1 MATTT
6 LNTRIAL
13 KYDTLTNWNA
23 SEFILKKGE
32 VAMCSLANS
41 ETAEQSTP
49 PAVLLKVGD
58 GDHKFRELPWASG
71 LAADVYGWAKAAT
84 KPSYTP
90 GEVGAD
96 SAGSAASALAS
107 AKAYT
112 DQKIGALPAQAEYT
126 LETGGT
132 DGSLVLKKD
141 GVAVGD
147 AAVVKGWATL
157 LAKAQKGVDDAAAA
171 AAAAQAAQSTADGK
185 YSKPAGG
192 IPKTDLAE
200 AVQTSLGKAD
210 TALQN
215 HQTVTL
221 ESGTN
226 NGTVKIT
233 VNGTATD
240 NVAVKGLKSAAYTES
255 SAYATAA
262 QGTKADN
269 AMPKAGGAFTGA
281 VTVQA
286 PTAEMNPATKQYV
299 DTAINAVKQFEYQ
312 VVTELPTA
320 AQATMGKIYLKAHS
334 HNPSDGQPD
343 SYDEFIT
350 VQSGSTYKWERIG
363 NTDINLSEYVPIT
376 RKINKKAL
384 SSDIT
389 LYPTDVGVT
398 EAAFPGLNKTGTV
411 TGVKINET
419 TKNPSSGVVDLGT
432 VLTDESKFATAAQG
446 IKADNAMPKSGD
458 TFTGPV
464 SSKSY
469 YKSENE
475 DLRTSTTLSHI
486 AVKVDNGRTNSH
498 TAYMNGQIN
507 IKSAS
512 SSSEK
517 TIKIPDKAG
526 TIALTSDIHDGTLTI
541 QKNGETVGT
550 FTANQSSSVTANITV
565 PTKASDVNAMPTSGG
580 TFTGNISV
588 PKTITFTDTTNPFIK
603 MTTGGTDFYFQSTSG
618 QFGLGPTWDK
628 ATHWDSNGNVTFPTV
643 PKVGSSSLALKTDLS
658 GKQDKL
664 TAGSNISISGNTISA
679 TVPTVNNGKLTI
691 QKNGTDVATF
701 TANQSTNATANITV
715 PVKVSELTNDS
726 GFTTNNGTVTQVK
739 INGAT
744 KSPNSAG
751 LVDLGTGFAKTADL
765 PIKSASLSG
774 TTLYLTL

>member
-23 SEFILKKGE
+23 AEFILKKGE
-32 VAMCSLANS
+32 VAICSLANS

-58 GDHKFRELPWASG
+58 GVHKFRELPWASG

-96 SAGSAASALAS
+96 KAGSAATAEAN

-112 DQKIGALPAQAEYT
+112 DKKFGEIPAQAEYT
-126 LETGGT
+126 LETGAA

-192 IPKTDLAE
+192 IPKTDLAQ

-350 VQSGSTYKWERIG
+350 VLSGSTYKWERIG
-363 NTDINLSEYVPIT
+363 NTDIDLSGYVPTT
-376 RKINKKAL
+376 RKINNKAL
-384 SSDIT
+384 SSDIN
-389 LYPTDVGVT
+389 LGASDVGVT

-411 TGVKINET
+411 TAVKMNGT
-419 TKNPSSGVVDLGT
+419 TKNPASGVVDLGT
-432 VLTDESKFATAAQG
+432 VITAHQ
-446 IKADNAMPKSGD
+446 
-458 TFTGPV
+458 
-464 SSKSY
+464 
-469 YKSENE
+469 
-475 DLRTSTTLSHI
+475 
-486 AVKVDNGRTNSH
+486 
-498 TAYMNGQIN
+498 
-507 IKSAS
+507 
-512 SSSEK
+512 
-517 TIKIPDKAG
+517 
-526 TIALTSDIHDGTLTI
+526 DI
-541 QKNGETVGT
+541 
-550 FTANQSSSVTANITV
+550 
-565 PTKASDVNAMPTSGG
+565 
-580 TFTGNISV
+580 
-588 PKTITFTDTTNPFIK
+588 
-603 MTTGGTDFYFQSTSG
+603 
-618 QFGLGPTWDK
+618 
-628 ATHWDSNGNVTFPTV
+628 
-643 PKVGSSSLALKTDLS
+643 S

-664 TAGSNISISGNTISA
+664 TTDQLNAVNSGITEAKVSTYDGYATTIAGKQDKLSTAQLGAVNSGITAAKVGTYDGYADKITALEGKPGLDKVGTVTNVSAGVGLKVTGTASVSPKVEIDNSVVFVFDCGSA
-679 TVPTVNNGKLTI
+679 TV
-691 QKNGTDVATF
+691 
-701 TANQSTNATANITV
+701 NI
-715 PVKVSELTNDS
+715 D
-726 GFTTNNGTVTQVK
+726 
-739 INGAT
+739 
-744 KSPNSAG
+744 
-751 LVDLGTGFAKTADL
+751 
-765 PIKSASLSG
+765 
-774 TTLYLTL
+774 

>member
-23 SEFILKKGE
+23 AEFILKKGE
-32 VAMCSLANS
+32 VAICSLANS

-58 GDHKFRELPWASG
+58 GVHKFRELPWASG

-96 SAGSAASALAS
+96 SAGSAANALAS

-112 DQKIGALPAQAEYT
+112 DQQIGAIPAQAEYT

-141 GVAVGD
+141 GVAVGN
-147 AAVVKGWATL
+147 AAVVQGWATL

-185 YSKPAGG
+185 YSKPDGG
-192 IPKTDLAE
+192 IPKTDLAQ

-210 TALQN
+210 TALQS
-215 HQTVTL
+215 HQKVTL

-286 PTAEMNPATKQYV
+286 PTAEMHPATKQYV

-363 NTDINLSEYVPIT
+363 NTDIDLSGYVPTT
-376 RKINKKAL
+376 RKINNKAL
-384 SSDIT
+384 SSDIN
-389 LYPTDVGVT
+389 LGASDVGVT

-411 TGVKINET
+411 TAVKMNGT
-419 TKNPSSGVVDLGT
+419 TKNPASGVVDLGT
-432 VLTDESKFATAAQG
+432 VITAHQ
-446 IKADNAMPKSGD
+446 
-458 TFTGPV
+458 
-464 SSKSY
+464 
-469 YKSENE
+469 
-475 DLRTSTTLSHI
+475 
-486 AVKVDNGRTNSH
+486 
-498 TAYMNGQIN
+498 
-507 IKSAS
+507 
-512 SSSEK
+512 
-517 TIKIPDKAG
+517 
-526 TIALTSDIHDGTLTI
+526 DI
-541 QKNGETVGT
+541 
-550 FTANQSSSVTANITV
+550 
-565 PTKASDVNAMPTSGG
+565 
-580 TFTGNISV
+580 
-588 PKTITFTDTTNPFIK
+588 
-603 MTTGGTDFYFQSTSG
+603 
-618 QFGLGPTWDK
+618 
-628 ATHWDSNGNVTFPTV
+628 
-643 PKVGSSSLALKTDLS
+643 S

-664 TAGSNISISGNTISA
+664 TAEQLNAVNSGITEAKVSTYDGYATTIAGKQDKLSTAQLNAVNSGITAAKVGTYDGYADKITALEGKPGLDKVGTVTNVSAGVGLKVTGTASVSPKVEIDDSVVFVFDCGSA
-679 TVPTVNNGKLTI
+679 TV
-691 QKNGTDVATF
+691 
-701 TANQSTNATANITV
+701 NI
-715 PVKVSELTNDS
+715 D
-726 GFTTNNGTVTQVK
+726 
-739 INGAT
+739 
-744 KSPNSAG
+744 
-751 LVDLGTGFAKTADL
+751 
-765 PIKSASLSG
+765 
-774 TTLYLTL
+774 

>member
-23 SEFILKKGE
+23 AEFILKKGE
-32 VAMCSLANS
+32 VAICALANS

-58 GDHKFRELPWASG
+58 GVHKFRELPWASG

-90 GEVGAD
+90 SEVGAD

-112 DQKIGALPAQAEYT
+112 DQQIGALPSQAEYT
-126 LETGGT
+126 LETGAA

-147 AAVVKGWATL
+147 DAVVKGWATL

-192 IPKTDLAE
+192 IPKTDLAQ

-210 TALQN
+210 TALQS

-363 NTDINLSEYVPIT
+363 NTDIDLSGYVPTT
-376 RKINKKAL
+376 RKINNKAL
-384 SSDIT
+384 SSDIN
-389 LYPTDVGVT
+389 LGASDVGVT

-411 TGVKINET
+411 TAVKMNGT
-419 TKNPSSGVVDLGT
+419 TKNPASGVVDLGT
-432 VLTDESKFATAAQG
+432 VITAHQDISGLQEKLTTDQLSAVNSGITADKVGTYDGYATSKQNKLSTAQLDAVNSGITAA
-446 IKADNAMPKSGD
+446 K
-458 TFTGPV
+458 
-464 SSKSY
+464 
-469 YKSENE
+469 
-475 DLRTSTTLSHI
+475 
-486 AVKVDNGRTNSH
+486 
-498 TAYMNGQIN
+498 
-507 IKSAS
+507 
-512 SSSEK
+512 
-517 TIKIPDKAG
+517 
-526 TIALTSDIHDGTLTI
+526 
-541 QKNGETVGT
+541 VGT
-550 FTANQSSSVTANITV
+550 YDGYADKITALEGKPGLDKVGTVTNVSAGVGLTV
-565 PTKASDVNAMPTSGG
+565 TG
-580 TFTGNISV
+580 TATG
-588 PKTITFTDTTNPFIK
+588 
-603 MTTGGTDFYFQSTSG
+603 
-618 QFGLGPTWDK
+618 
-628 ATHWDSNGNVTFPTV
+628 A
-643 PKVGSSSLALKTDLS
+643 PKVEIDDSVVFVFDCG
-658 GKQDKL
+658 
-664 TAGSNISISGNTISA
+664 SA
-679 TVPTVNNGKLTI
+679 TV
-691 QKNGTDVATF
+691 
-701 TANQSTNATANITV
+701 NI
-715 PVKVSELTNDS
+715 D
-726 GFTTNNGTVTQVK
+726 
-739 INGAT
+739 
-744 KSPNSAG
+744 
-751 LVDLGTGFAKTADL
+751 
-765 PIKSASLSG
+765 
-774 TTLYLTL
+774 

>member
-32 VAMCSLANS
+32 VAICSLANS

-58 GDHKFRELPWASG
+58 GVHKFRELPWASG

-185 YSKPAGG
+185 YAKPTGG
-192 IPKTDLAE
+192 IPKTDLAQ

-215 HQTVTL
+215 HQKVTL

-363 NTDINLSEYVPIT
+363 NTDIDLSGYVPTT
-376 RKINKKAL
+376 RKINNKAL
-384 SSDIT
+384 SSDIN
-389 LYPTDVGVT
+389 LGASDVGVT

-411 TGVKINET
+411 TAVKMNGT
-419 TKNPSSGVVDLGT
+419 TKNPASGVVDLGT
-432 VLTDESKFATAAQG
+432 VITAHQ
-446 IKADNAMPKSGD
+446 
-458 TFTGPV
+458 
-464 SSKSY
+464 
-469 YKSENE
+469 
-475 DLRTSTTLSHI
+475 
-486 AVKVDNGRTNSH
+486 
-498 TAYMNGQIN
+498 
-507 IKSAS
+507 
-512 SSSEK
+512 
-517 TIKIPDKAG
+517 
-526 TIALTSDIHDGTLTI
+526 DI
-541 QKNGETVGT
+541 
-550 FTANQSSSVTANITV
+550 
-565 PTKASDVNAMPTSGG
+565 
-580 TFTGNISV
+580 
-588 PKTITFTDTTNPFIK
+588 
-603 MTTGGTDFYFQSTSG
+603 
-618 QFGLGPTWDK
+618 
-628 ATHWDSNGNVTFPTV
+628 
-643 PKVGSSSLALKTDLS
+643 S

-664 TAGSNISISGNTISA
+664 TAEQLNAVNSGITEAKVSTYDGYATTIAGKQDKLSTAQLGAVNSGITAAKVGTYDGYASKITALEGKPGLDKVGTVTSVSAGVGLKVTGTASVAPKVEIDDSVVFVFDCGSA
-679 TVPTVNNGKLTI
+679 TV
-691 QKNGTDVATF
+691 
-701 TANQSTNATANITV
+701 NI
-715 PVKVSELTNDS
+715 D
-726 GFTTNNGTVTQVK
+726 
-739 INGAT
+739 
-744 KSPNSAG
+744 
-751 LVDLGTGFAKTADL
+751 
-765 PIKSASLSG
+765 
-774 TTLYLTL
+774 

>member
-13 KYDTLTNWNA
+13 KYDNLTNWNA
-23 SEFILKKGE
+23 AEFILKKGE
-32 VAMCSLANS
+32 VAICSLENS

-58 GDHKFRELPWASG
+58 GVHKFRELPWASG

-112 DQKIGALPAQAEYT
+112 DQQIGALPAQAEYT
-126 LETGGT
+126 LETGAA

-147 AAVVKGWATL
+147 DAVVKGWATL
-157 LAKAQKGVDDAAAA
+157 LAKAQKGIDDAAAA
-171 AAAAQAAQSTADGK
+171 AAAAQAAQSTAEGK
-185 YSKPAGG
+185 YSKPEGG
-192 IPKTDLAE
+192 IPKTDLAA

-210 TALQN
+210 TALQS
-215 HQTVTL
+215 HQKVTL

-255 SAYATAA
+255 SAYATAT

-320 AQATMGKIYLKAHS
+320 AQATMGKIYLVAHS
-334 HNPSDGQPD
+334 HNPSDGKPD

-350 VQSGSTYKWERIG
+350 VLSGSTYKWERIG
-363 NTDINLSEYVPIT
+363 NTDIDLSGYVPTT
-376 RKINKKAL
+376 RKINNKAL
-384 SSDIT
+384 SSDIN
-389 LYPTDVGVT
+389 LGASDVGVT

-411 TGVKINET
+411 TAVKMNGT
-419 TKNPSSGVVDLGT
+419 TKNPASGVVDLGT
-432 VLTDESKFATAAQG
+432 VITAHQ
-446 IKADNAMPKSGD
+446 
-458 TFTGPV
+458 
-464 SSKSY
+464 
-469 YKSENE
+469 
-475 DLRTSTTLSHI
+475 
-486 AVKVDNGRTNSH
+486 
-498 TAYMNGQIN
+498 
-507 IKSAS
+507 
-512 SSSEK
+512 
-517 TIKIPDKAG
+517 
-526 TIALTSDIHDGTLTI
+526 DI
-541 QKNGETVGT
+541 
-550 FTANQSSSVTANITV
+550 
-565 PTKASDVNAMPTSGG
+565 
-580 TFTGNISV
+580 
-588 PKTITFTDTTNPFIK
+588 
-603 MTTGGTDFYFQSTSG
+603 
-618 QFGLGPTWDK
+618 
-628 ATHWDSNGNVTFPTV
+628 
-643 PKVGSSSLALKTDLS
+643 S

-664 TAGSNISISGNTISA
+664 TADQLSAVNSGITADKVSTYDGYATTIAGKQDKLSTAQLGAVNSGITAAKVGTYDGYADKITALEGKPGLDKVGTVTSVSAGVGLKVTGTATVAPKVEIDDSVVFVFDCGSA
-679 TVPTVNNGKLTI
+679 TV
-691 QKNGTDVATF
+691 
-701 TANQSTNATANITV
+701 NI
-715 PVKVSELTNDS
+715 D
-726 GFTTNNGTVTQVK
+726 
-739 INGAT
+739 
-744 KSPNSAG
+744 
-751 LVDLGTGFAKTADL
+751 
-765 PIKSASLSG
+765 
-774 TTLYLTL
+774 

>member
-13 KYDTLTNWNA
+13 KYDNLTNWNA
-23 SEFILKKGE
+23 AEFILKKGE
-32 VAMCSLANS
+32 VAICSLENS

-58 GDHKFRELPWASG
+58 GVHKFRELPWASG

-112 DQKIGALPAQAEYT
+112 DQQIGALPAQAEYT
-126 LETGGT
+126 LETGAA

-147 AAVVKGWATL
+147 DAVVKGWATL
-157 LAKAQKGVDDAAAA
+157 LAKAQKGIDDAAAA
-171 AAAAQAAQSTADGK
+171 AAAAQAAQSTAEGK
-185 YSKPAGG
+185 YSKPEGG
-192 IPKTDLAE
+192 IPKTDLAA

-210 TALQN
+210 TALQS
-215 HQTVTL
+215 HQKVTL

-255 SAYATAA
+255 SAYATAT

-350 VQSGSTYKWERIG
+350 VLSGSTYKWERIG
-363 NTDINLSEYVPIT
+363 NTDIDLSGYVPTT
-376 RKINKKAL
+376 RKINNKAL
-384 SSDIT
+384 SSDIN
-389 LYPTDVGVT
+389 LGASDVGVT

-411 TGVKINET
+411 TAVKMNGT
-419 TKNPSSGVVDLGT
+419 TKNPASGVVDLGT
-432 VLTDESKFATAAQG
+432 VITAHQ
-446 IKADNAMPKSGD
+446 
-458 TFTGPV
+458 
-464 SSKSY
+464 
-469 YKSENE
+469 
-475 DLRTSTTLSHI
+475 
-486 AVKVDNGRTNSH
+486 
-498 TAYMNGQIN
+498 
-507 IKSAS
+507 
-512 SSSEK
+512 
-517 TIKIPDKAG
+517 
-526 TIALTSDIHDGTLTI
+526 DI
-541 QKNGETVGT
+541 
-550 FTANQSSSVTANITV
+550 
-565 PTKASDVNAMPTSGG
+565 
-580 TFTGNISV
+580 
-588 PKTITFTDTTNPFIK
+588 
-603 MTTGGTDFYFQSTSG
+603 
-618 QFGLGPTWDK
+618 
-628 ATHWDSNGNVTFPTV
+628 
-643 PKVGSSSLALKTDLS
+643 S

-664 TAGSNISISGNTISA
+664 TADQLSAVNSGITADKVSTYDGYATTIAGKQDKLSTAQLGAVNSGITAAKVGTYDGYADKITALEGKPGLDKVGTVTSVSAGVGLKVTGTATVAPKVEIDDSVVFVFDCGSA
-679 TVPTVNNGKLTI
+679 TV
-691 QKNGTDVATF
+691 
-701 TANQSTNATANITV
+701 NI
-715 PVKVSELTNDS
+715 D
-726 GFTTNNGTVTQVK
+726 
-739 INGAT
+739 
-744 KSPNSAG
+744 
-751 LVDLGTGFAKTADL
+751 
-765 PIKSASLSG
+765 
-774 TTLYLTL
+774 

>member
-6 LNTRIAL
+6 LSTRITL
-13 KYDTLTNWNA
+13 KYDTLANWNA

-32 VAMCSLANS
+32 VAICSLAAG

-49 PAVLLKVGD
+49 PAILLKVGD
-58 GDHKFRELPWASG
+58 GTHKFSELPWASG

-96 SAGSAASALAS
+96 KAGSAATAEAN

-112 DQKIGALPAQAEYT
+112 DQQIGALPAQAEYT
-126 LETGGT
+126 LETGAA

-171 AAAAQAAQSTADGK
+171 AAAAQAAQSTADSK
-185 YSKPAGG
+185 YLKPEGG
-192 IPKTDLAE
+192 IPKTDLAQ

-363 NTDINLSEYVPIT
+363 NTDIDLSGYVPTT
-376 RKINKKAL
+376 RKINNKAL
-384 SSDIT
+384 SSDIN
-389 LYPTDVGVT
+389 LGASDVGVT
-398 EAAFPGLNKTGTV
+398 EAAFPGLNKTGTI
-411 TGVKINET
+411 TGITMNGASKGT
-419 TKNPSSGVVDLGT
+419 SGVVDLGT
-432 VLTDESKFATAAQG
+432 VITAHQ
-446 IKADNAMPKSGD
+446 
-458 TFTGPV
+458 
-464 SSKSY
+464 
-469 YKSENE
+469 
-475 DLRTSTTLSHI
+475 
-486 AVKVDNGRTNSH
+486 
-498 TAYMNGQIN
+498 
-507 IKSAS
+507 
-512 SSSEK
+512 
-517 TIKIPDKAG
+517 
-526 TIALTSDIHDGTLTI
+526 DI
-541 QKNGETVGT
+541 
-550 FTANQSSSVTANITV
+550 
-565 PTKASDVNAMPTSGG
+565 
-580 TFTGNISV
+580 
-588 PKTITFTDTTNPFIK
+588 
-603 MTTGGTDFYFQSTSG
+603 
-618 QFGLGPTWDK
+618 
-628 ATHWDSNGNVTFPTV
+628 
-643 PKVGSSSLALKTDLS
+643 S

-664 TAGSNISISGNTISA
+664 TAEQLNAVNSGITEAKVGTYDGYATTIAGKQDKLSTAQLGAVNSGITAAKVGTYDGYAGKITALEGKPGLDKVGTVTSVSAGVGLKITGTESVTPTVEIDEATVFVFDCGSA
-679 TVPTVNNGKLTI
+679 TV
-691 QKNGTDVATF
+691 
-701 TANQSTNATANITV
+701 NI
-715 PVKVSELTNDS
+715 
-726 GFTTNNGTVTQVK
+726 G
-739 INGAT
+739 
-744 KSPNSAG
+744 
-751 LVDLGTGFAKTADL
+751 
-765 PIKSASLSG
+765 
-774 TTLYLTL
+774 

>member
-13 KYDTLTNWNA
+13 KYDNLTNWNA

-32 VAMCSLANS
+32 VAICSLENS

-58 GDHKFRELPWASG
+58 GVHKFRELPWASG

-84 KPSYTP
+84 KPSYLP
-90 GEVGAD
+90 SEVGAD

-112 DQKIGALPAQAEYT
+112 DQQIGALPSQAEYT
-126 LETGGT
+126 LETGAA

-147 AAVVKGWATL
+147 DAVVKGWATL

-171 AAAAQAAQSTADGK
+171 AAAAQAAQSTAEGK
-185 YSKPAGG
+185 YLKPEGG
-192 IPKTDLAE
+192 IPKTDLAQ

-210 TALQN
+210 TALQS

-363 NTDINLSEYVPIT
+363 NTDIDLSGYVPTT
-376 RKINKKAL
+376 RKINNKAL
-384 SSDIT
+384 SSDIN
-389 LYPTDVGVT
+389 LGASDVGVT
-398 EAAFPGLNKTGTV
+398 EKAFPGLNKTGTV
-411 TGVKINET
+411 TAVTINGE
-419 TKNPSSGVVDLGT
+419 TKNPASGVVDLGT
-432 VLTDESKFATAAQG
+432 VITAHQ
-446 IKADNAMPKSGD
+446 
-458 TFTGPV
+458 
-464 SSKSY
+464 
-469 YKSENE
+469 
-475 DLRTSTTLSHI
+475 
-486 AVKVDNGRTNSH
+486 
-498 TAYMNGQIN
+498 
-507 IKSAS
+507 
-512 SSSEK
+512 
-517 TIKIPDKAG
+517 
-526 TIALTSDIHDGTLTI
+526 DIT
-541 QKNGETVGT
+541 
-550 FTANQSSSVTANITV
+550 
-565 PTKASDVNAMPTSGG
+565 
-580 TFTGNISV
+580 
-588 PKTITFTDTTNPFIK
+588 
-603 MTTGGTDFYFQSTSG
+603 
-618 QFGLGPTWDK
+618 
-628 ATHWDSNGNVTFPTV
+628 
-643 PKVGSSSLALKTDLS
+643 

-664 TAGSNISISGNTISA
+664 NDTQLAAVNSGITATKVGTYDGYATTIAGKQDKLSTAQLGAVNSGITAAKVGTYDGYADKITALEGKPGLDKVGTVTNVSAGVGLKVTGTASVSPKVEIDNSVVFVFDCGSA
-679 TVPTVNNGKLTI
+679 TV
-691 QKNGTDVATF
+691 
-701 TANQSTNATANITV
+701 NI
-715 PVKVSELTNDS
+715 D
-726 GFTTNNGTVTQVK
+726 
-739 INGAT
+739 
-744 KSPNSAG
+744 
-751 LVDLGTGFAKTADL
+751 
-765 PIKSASLSG
+765 
-774 TTLYLTL
+774 

>member
-23 SEFILKKGE
+23 AEFILKKGE
-32 VAMCSLANS
+32 VAICSLANS

-58 GDHKFRELPWASG
+58 GVHKFRELPWASG

-286 PTAEMNPATKQYV
+286 PTAEMHPATKQYV

-334 HNPSDGQPD
+334 HNSSDGQPD

-350 VQSGSTYKWERIG
+350 VHSGSTYKWERIG
-363 NTDINLSEYVPIT
+363 NTDIDLSGYVPTT
-376 RKINKKAL
+376 RKINNKVL
-384 SSDIT
+384 SSDIN
-389 LYPTDVGVT
+389 LGASDVGVT

-411 TGVKINET
+411 TAIRINSE
-419 TKNPSSGVVDLGT
+419 TKNPASGVVDLGT
-432 VLTDESKFATAAQG
+432 FLTAQDILDKQDKLTAEQLNAVNSGITAA
-446 IKADNAMPKSGD
+446 K
-458 TFTGPV
+458 V
-464 SSKSY
+464 STY
-469 YKSENE
+469 DGYA
-475 DLRTSTTLSHI
+475 T
-486 AVKVDNGRTNSH
+486 
-498 TAYMNGQIN
+498 
-507 IKSAS
+507 
-512 SSSEK
+512 
-517 TIKIPDKAG
+517 
-526 TIALTSDIHDGTLTI
+526 TIA
-541 QKNGETVGT
+541 
-550 FTANQSSSVTANITV
+550 
-565 PTKASDVNAMPTSGG
+565 
-580 TFTGNISV
+580 
-588 PKTITFTDTTNPFIK
+588 
-603 MTTGGTDFYFQSTSG
+603 
-618 QFGLGPTWDK
+618 
-628 ATHWDSNGNVTFPTV
+628 
-643 PKVGSSSLALKTDLS
+643 

-664 TAGSNISISGNTISA
+664 TTAQQNAVNSGITAAKVGTYDGYADKITALEGKPGLDKVGTVTNVSAGVGLKVTGTASVSPKVEIDNSVVFVFDCGSA
-679 TVPTVNNGKLTI
+679 TV
-691 QKNGTDVATF
+691 
-701 TANQSTNATANITV
+701 NI
-715 PVKVSELTNDS
+715 D
-726 GFTTNNGTVTQVK
+726 
-739 INGAT
+739 
-744 KSPNSAG
+744 
-751 LVDLGTGFAKTADL
+751 
-765 PIKSASLSG
+765 
-774 TTLYLTL
+774 

>member
-23 SEFILKKGE
+23 AEFILKKGE
-32 VAMCSLANS
+32 VAICSLENS

-58 GDHKFRELPWASG
+58 GVHKFRELPWASG

-90 GEVGAD
+90 SEVGAD

-112 DQKIGALPAQAEYT
+112 DQQIGALPSQAEYT
-126 LETGGT
+126 LETGAA

-147 AAVVKGWATL
+147 DAVVKGWATL

-192 IPKTDLAE
+192 IPKTDLAQ

-210 TALQN
+210 TALQS

-240 NVAVKGLKSAAYTES
+240 NVAVQGLKSAAYTES

-363 NTDINLSEYVPIT
+363 NTDIDLSGYVPTT
-376 RKINKKAL
+376 RKINNKAL
-384 SSDIT
+384 SSDIN
-389 LYPTDVGVT
+389 LGASDVGVT
-398 EAAFPGLNKTGTV
+398 EEAFPGLNKTGTV
-411 TGVKINET
+411 TAVKINGA
-419 TKNPSSGVVDLGT
+419 TKNPASGVVDLGT
-432 VLTDESKFATAAQG
+432 FLTAQDISGLQEKLTDDQLNAVNSGITADKVSTYDGYAT
-446 IKADNAMPKSGD
+446 
-458 TFTGPV
+458 
-464 SSKSY
+464 
-469 YKSENE
+469 
-475 DLRTSTTLSHI
+475 
-486 AVKVDNGRTNSH
+486 
-498 TAYMNGQIN
+498 
-507 IKSAS
+507 
-512 SSSEK
+512 
-517 TIKIPDKAG
+517 
-526 TIALTSDIHDGTLTI
+526 TIA
-541 QKNGETVGT
+541 
-550 FTANQSSSVTANITV
+550 
-565 PTKASDVNAMPTSGG
+565 
-580 TFTGNISV
+580 
-588 PKTITFTDTTNPFIK
+588 
-603 MTTGGTDFYFQSTSG
+603 
-618 QFGLGPTWDK
+618 
-628 ATHWDSNGNVTFPTV
+628 
-643 PKVGSSSLALKTDLS
+643 

-664 TAGSNISISGNTISA
+664 STAQLGAVNSGITAAKVGTYDGYASKISTLESKPGLDKVGTVTNVSAGVGLKVTGTATVAPKVEIDDSVVFVFDCGSA
-679 TVPTVNNGKLTI
+679 TV
-691 QKNGTDVATF
+691 
-701 TANQSTNATANITV
+701 NI
-715 PVKVSELTNDS
+715 D
-726 GFTTNNGTVTQVK
+726 
-739 INGAT
+739 
-744 KSPNSAG
+744 
-751 LVDLGTGFAKTADL
+751 
-765 PIKSASLSG
+765 
-774 TTLYLTL
+774 

>member
-32 VAMCSLANS
+32 VAICSLANS

-58 GDHKFRELPWASG
+58 GVHKFRELPWASG

-112 DQKIGALPAQAEYT
+112 DQQIGALPAQAEYT
-126 LETGGT
+126 LETGDT

-185 YSKPAGG
+185 YSKPDGG
-192 IPKTDLAE
+192 IPKTDLAQ

-210 TALQN
+210 TALQS
-215 HQTVTL
+215 HQKVTL

-363 NTDINLSEYVPIT
+363 NTDIDLSGYVPTT
-376 RKINKKAL
+376 RKINNKVL
-384 SSDIT
+384 SSDIN
-389 LYPTDVGVT
+389 LGASDVGVT

-411 TGVKINET
+411 TAVKINGE
-419 TKNPSSGVVDLGT
+419 TKNPASGVVDLGT
-432 VLTDESKFATAAQG
+432 VITAHQ
-446 IKADNAMPKSGD
+446 
-458 TFTGPV
+458 
-464 SSKSY
+464 
-469 YKSENE
+469 
-475 DLRTSTTLSHI
+475 
-486 AVKVDNGRTNSH
+486 
-498 TAYMNGQIN
+498 
-507 IKSAS
+507 
-512 SSSEK
+512 
-517 TIKIPDKAG
+517 
-526 TIALTSDIHDGTLTI
+526 DI
-541 QKNGETVGT
+541 
-550 FTANQSSSVTANITV
+550 
-565 PTKASDVNAMPTSGG
+565 
-580 TFTGNISV
+580 
-588 PKTITFTDTTNPFIK
+588 
-603 MTTGGTDFYFQSTSG
+603 
-618 QFGLGPTWDK
+618 
-628 ATHWDSNGNVTFPTV
+628 
-643 PKVGSSSLALKTDLS
+643 S

-664 TAGSNISISGNTISA
+664 NDTQLAAVNSGITATKVGTYDGYATTIAGKQDKLSTAQLGAVNSGITAAKVGTYDGYADKITALEGKPGLDKVGTVTNVSAGVGLKVTGTASVSPKVEIDNSVVFVFDCGSA
-679 TVPTVNNGKLTI
+679 TV
-691 QKNGTDVATF
+691 
-701 TANQSTNATANITV
+701 NI
-715 PVKVSELTNDS
+715 D
-726 GFTTNNGTVTQVK
+726 
-739 INGAT
+739 
-744 KSPNSAG
+744 
-751 LVDLGTGFAKTADL
+751 
-765 PIKSASLSG
+765 
-774 TTLYLTL
+774 

>member
-13 KYDTLTNWNA
+13 KYDNLTNWNA
-23 SEFILKKGE
+23 AEFILKKGE
-32 VAMCSLANS
+32 VAICSLENS

-58 GDHKFRELPWASG
+58 GVHKFRELPWASG

-90 GEVGAD
+90 SEVGAD

-112 DQKIGALPAQAEYT
+112 DQQIGALPSQAEYT
-126 LETGGT
+126 LETGAA

-147 AAVVKGWATL
+147 DAVVKGWATL

-171 AAAAQAAQSTADGK
+171 AVAAQAAQSTADGK

-192 IPKTDLAE
+192 IPKTDLAQ

-210 TALQN
+210 TALQS

-363 NTDINLSEYVPIT
+363 NTDIDLSGYVPTT
-376 RKINKKAL
+376 RKINNKAL
-384 SSDIT
+384 SSDIN
-389 LYPTDVGVT
+389 LGASDVGVT

-411 TGVKINET
+411 TAVKMNGT
-419 TKNPSSGVVDLGT
+419 TKNPASGVVDLGT
-432 VLTDESKFATAAQG
+432 VITAHQ
-446 IKADNAMPKSGD
+446 
-458 TFTGPV
+458 
-464 SSKSY
+464 
-469 YKSENE
+469 
-475 DLRTSTTLSHI
+475 
-486 AVKVDNGRTNSH
+486 
-498 TAYMNGQIN
+498 
-507 IKSAS
+507 
-512 SSSEK
+512 
-517 TIKIPDKAG
+517 
-526 TIALTSDIHDGTLTI
+526 DI
-541 QKNGETVGT
+541 
-550 FTANQSSSVTANITV
+550 
-565 PTKASDVNAMPTSGG
+565 
-580 TFTGNISV
+580 
-588 PKTITFTDTTNPFIK
+588 
-603 MTTGGTDFYFQSTSG
+603 
-618 QFGLGPTWDK
+618 
-628 ATHWDSNGNVTFPTV
+628 
-643 PKVGSSSLALKTDLS
+643 S

-664 TAGSNISISGNTISA
+664 TADQLSAVNSGITADKVSTYDGYATTIAGKQDKLSTAQLGAVNSGITAAKVGTYDGYASKISTLESKPGLDKVGTVTNVSAGVGLKVTGTATVAPKVEIDDSVVFVFDCGSA
-679 TVPTVNNGKLTI
+679 TV
-691 QKNGTDVATF
+691 
-701 TANQSTNATANITV
+701 NI
-715 PVKVSELTNDS
+715 D
-726 GFTTNNGTVTQVK
+726 
-739 INGAT
+739 
-744 KSPNSAG
+744 
-751 LVDLGTGFAKTADL
+751 
-765 PIKSASLSG
+765 
-774 TTLYLTL
+774 

>member
-23 SEFILKKGE
+23 AEFILKKGE
-32 VAMCSLANS
+32 VAICSLANS

-58 GDHKFRELPWASG
+58 GVHKFRELPWASG

-112 DQKIGALPAQAEYT
+112 DQQIGALPAQAEYT
-126 LETGGT
+126 LETGDT

-185 YSKPAGG
+185 YSKPDGG
-192 IPKTDLAE
+192 IPKADLAE

-215 HQTVTL
+215 HQKVTL

-320 AQATMGKIYLKAHS
+320 AQATMGKIYLVAHS
-334 HNPSDGQPD
+334 HNPSDGKPD

-363 NTDINLSEYVPIT
+363 NTDIDLSGYVPTT
-376 RKINKKAL
+376 RKINNKAL
-384 SSDIT
+384 SSDIN
-389 LYPTDVGVT
+389 LGASDVGVT

-411 TGVKINET
+411 TAVKMNGT
-419 TKNPSSGVVDLGT
+419 TKNPASGVVDLGT
-432 VLTDESKFATAAQG
+432 VITAHQ
-446 IKADNAMPKSGD
+446 
-458 TFTGPV
+458 
-464 SSKSY
+464 
-469 YKSENE
+469 
-475 DLRTSTTLSHI
+475 
-486 AVKVDNGRTNSH
+486 
-498 TAYMNGQIN
+498 
-507 IKSAS
+507 
-512 SSSEK
+512 
-517 TIKIPDKAG
+517 
-526 TIALTSDIHDGTLTI
+526 DI
-541 QKNGETVGT
+541 
-550 FTANQSSSVTANITV
+550 
-565 PTKASDVNAMPTSGG
+565 
-580 TFTGNISV
+580 
-588 PKTITFTDTTNPFIK
+588 
-603 MTTGGTDFYFQSTSG
+603 
-618 QFGLGPTWDK
+618 
-628 ATHWDSNGNVTFPTV
+628 
-643 PKVGSSSLALKTDLS
+643 S

-664 TAGSNISISGNTISA
+664 TTDQLSAVNSGITEAKVSTYDGYATTIAGKQDKLSTAQLNAVNSGITAAKVGTYDGYADKITALEGKPGLDKVGTVTNVSAGVGLKVTGTATVAPKVEIDDSVVFVFDCGSA
-679 TVPTVNNGKLTI
+679 TV
-691 QKNGTDVATF
+691 
-701 TANQSTNATANITV
+701 NI
-715 PVKVSELTNDS
+715 D
-726 GFTTNNGTVTQVK
+726 
-739 INGAT
+739 
-744 KSPNSAG
+744 
-751 LVDLGTGFAKTADL
+751 
-765 PIKSASLSG
+765 
-774 TTLYLTL
+774 

>member
-13 KYDTLTNWNA
+13 KYDNLTNWNA

-32 VAMCSLANS
+32 VAICSLENS

-58 GDHKFRELPWASG
+58 GVHKFRELPWASG

-112 DQKIGALPAQAEYT
+112 DQQIGAIPAQAEYT
-126 LETGGT
+126 LETGAA

-147 AAVVKGWATL
+147 DAVVKGWATL
-157 LAKAQKGVDDAAAA
+157 LAKAQKGVDDAASAL
-171 AAAAQAAQSTADGK
+171 AAAQAAQSTADGK

-192 IPKTDLAE
+192 IPKTDLAA

-210 TALQN
+210 TALQS

-363 NTDINLSEYVPIT
+363 NTDIDLSGYVPTT
-376 RKINKKAL
+376 RKINNKAL
-384 SSDIT
+384 SSDIN
-389 LYPTDVGVT
+389 LGASDVGVT

-411 TGVKINET
+411 TAVKMNGT
-419 TKNPSSGVVDLGT
+419 TKNPASGVVDLGT
-432 VLTDESKFATAAQG
+432 VITAHQ
-446 IKADNAMPKSGD
+446 
-458 TFTGPV
+458 
-464 SSKSY
+464 
-469 YKSENE
+469 
-475 DLRTSTTLSHI
+475 
-486 AVKVDNGRTNSH
+486 
-498 TAYMNGQIN
+498 
-507 IKSAS
+507 
-512 SSSEK
+512 
-517 TIKIPDKAG
+517 
-526 TIALTSDIHDGTLTI
+526 DI
-541 QKNGETVGT
+541 
-550 FTANQSSSVTANITV
+550 
-565 PTKASDVNAMPTSGG
+565 
-580 TFTGNISV
+580 
-588 PKTITFTDTTNPFIK
+588 
-603 MTTGGTDFYFQSTSG
+603 
-618 QFGLGPTWDK
+618 
-628 ATHWDSNGNVTFPTV
+628 
-643 PKVGSSSLALKTDLS
+643 S

-664 TAGSNISISGNTISA
+664 SDTQLNAVNSGITADKVSTYDGYATTIAGKQDKLSTAQLNAVNSGITAAKVGTYDGYADKITALEGKPGLDKVGTVTSVSAGVGLKVTGTKSVAPKVEIDDSVVFVFDCGSA
-679 TVPTVNNGKLTI
+679 TV
-691 QKNGTDVATF
+691 
-701 TANQSTNATANITV
+701 NI
-715 PVKVSELTNDS
+715 D
-726 GFTTNNGTVTQVK
+726 
-739 INGAT
+739 
-744 KSPNSAG
+744 
-751 LVDLGTGFAKTADL
+751 
-765 PIKSASLSG
+765 
-774 TTLYLTL
+774 

>member
-13 KYDTLTNWNA
+13 KYDNLTNWNA
-23 SEFILKKGE
+23 AEFILKKGE
-32 VAMCSLANS
+32 VAICSLENS

-58 GDHKFRELPWASG
+58 GVHKFRELPWASG

-112 DQKIGALPAQAEYT
+112 DQQIGALPAQAEYT
-126 LETGGT
+126 LETGAA

-147 AAVVKGWATL
+147 DAVVKGWATL
-157 LAKAQKGVDDAAAA
+157 LAKAQKGIDDAAAA
-171 AAAAQAAQSTADGK
+171 AAAAQAAQSTAEGK
-185 YSKPAGG
+185 YSKPEGG
-192 IPKTDLAE
+192 IPKTDLAA

-210 TALQN
+210 TALQS
-215 HQTVTL
+215 HQKVTL

-255 SAYATAA
+255 SAYATAT

-363 NTDINLSEYVPIT
+363 NTDIDLSGYVPTT
-376 RKINKKAL
+376 RKINNKAL
-384 SSDIT
+384 SSDIN
-389 LYPTDVGVT
+389 LDASDVGVT

-411 TGVKINET
+411 TAVKMNGT
-419 TKNPSSGVVDLGT
+419 TKNPASGVVDLGT
-432 VLTDESKFATAAQG
+432 VITAHQ
-446 IKADNAMPKSGD
+446 
-458 TFTGPV
+458 
-464 SSKSY
+464 
-469 YKSENE
+469 
-475 DLRTSTTLSHI
+475 
-486 AVKVDNGRTNSH
+486 
-498 TAYMNGQIN
+498 
-507 IKSAS
+507 
-512 SSSEK
+512 
-517 TIKIPDKAG
+517 
-526 TIALTSDIHDGTLTI
+526 DI
-541 QKNGETVGT
+541 
-550 FTANQSSSVTANITV
+550 
-565 PTKASDVNAMPTSGG
+565 
-580 TFTGNISV
+580 
-588 PKTITFTDTTNPFIK
+588 
-603 MTTGGTDFYFQSTSG
+603 
-618 QFGLGPTWDK
+618 
-628 ATHWDSNGNVTFPTV
+628 
-643 PKVGSSSLALKTDLS
+643 S

-664 TAGSNISISGNTISA
+664 SDTQLNAVNSGITADKVSTYDGYATTIAGKQDKLSTAQLNAVNSGITAAKVGTYDGYADKITALEGKPGLDKVGTVTSVSAGVGLKVTGTATVAPKVEIDDSVVFVFDCGSA
-679 TVPTVNNGKLTI
+679 TV
-691 QKNGTDVATF
+691 
-701 TANQSTNATANITV
+701 NI
-715 PVKVSELTNDS
+715 D
-726 GFTTNNGTVTQVK
+726 
-739 INGAT
+739 
-744 KSPNSAG
+744 
-751 LVDLGTGFAKTADL
+751 
-765 PIKSASLSG
+765 
-774 TTLYLTL
+774 

>member
-23 SEFILKKGE
+23 AEFILKKGE
-32 VAMCSLANS
+32 VAICALANS

-58 GDHKFRELPWASG
+58 GVHKFRELPWASG

-90 GEVGAD
+90 SEVGAD

-112 DQKIGALPAQAEYT
+112 DQQIGALPAQAEYT
-126 LETGGT
+126 LETGAA

-147 AAVVKGWATL
+147 DAVVKGWATL
-157 LAKAQKGVDDAAAA
+157 LAKAQKGIDDAAAA
-171 AAAAQAAQSTADGK
+171 AAAAQAAQSTAEGK
-185 YSKPAGG
+185 YSKPEGG
-192 IPKTDLAE
+192 IPKTDLAA

-210 TALQN
+210 TALQS
-215 HQTVTL
+215 HQKVTL

-255 SAYATAA
+255 SAYATAT

-363 NTDINLSEYVPIT
+363 NTDIDLSGYVPTT
-376 RKINKKAL
+376 RKINNKAL
-384 SSDIT
+384 SSDIN
-389 LYPTDVGVT
+389 LGASDVGVT
-398 EAAFPGLNKTGTV
+398 EEAFPGLNKTGTV
-411 TGVKINET
+411 TAVKINGA
-419 TKNPSSGVVDLGT
+419 TKNPASGVVDLGT
-432 VLTDESKFATAAQG
+432 FLTAQDISGLQEKLTDDQLNAVNSGITADKVSTYDGYAT
-446 IKADNAMPKSGD
+446 
-458 TFTGPV
+458 
-464 SSKSY
+464 
-469 YKSENE
+469 
-475 DLRTSTTLSHI
+475 
-486 AVKVDNGRTNSH
+486 
-498 TAYMNGQIN
+498 
-507 IKSAS
+507 
-512 SSSEK
+512 
-517 TIKIPDKAG
+517 
-526 TIALTSDIHDGTLTI
+526 TIA
-541 QKNGETVGT
+541 
-550 FTANQSSSVTANITV
+550 
-565 PTKASDVNAMPTSGG
+565 
-580 TFTGNISV
+580 
-588 PKTITFTDTTNPFIK
+588 
-603 MTTGGTDFYFQSTSG
+603 
-618 QFGLGPTWDK
+618 
-628 ATHWDSNGNVTFPTV
+628 
-643 PKVGSSSLALKTDLS
+643 

-664 TAGSNISISGNTISA
+664 STAQLGAVNSGITAAKVGTYDGYASKISTLESKPGLDKVGTVTNVSAGVGLKVTGTATVAPKVEIDDSVVFVFDCGSA
-679 TVPTVNNGKLTI
+679 TV
-691 QKNGTDVATF
+691 
-701 TANQSTNATANITV
+701 NI
-715 PVKVSELTNDS
+715 D
-726 GFTTNNGTVTQVK
+726 
-739 INGAT
+739 
-744 KSPNSAG
+744 
-751 LVDLGTGFAKTADL
+751 
-765 PIKSASLSG
+765 
-774 TTLYLTL
+774 

>member
-23 SEFILKKGE
+23 AEFILKKGE
-32 VAMCSLANS
+32 VAICALANS

-58 GDHKFRELPWASG
+58 GVHKFRELPWASG

-90 GEVGAD
+90 SEVGAD

-112 DQKIGALPAQAEYT
+112 DQQIGALPSQAEYT
-126 LETGGT
+126 LETGAA

-147 AAVVKGWATL
+147 DAVVKGWATL

-171 AAAAQAAQSTADGK
+171 AVAAQAAQSTADGK

-192 IPKTDLAE
+192 IPKTDLAQ

-210 TALQN
+210 TALQS

-255 SAYATAA
+255 SAYATAT

-363 NTDINLSEYVPIT
+363 NTDIDLSGYVPTT
-376 RKINKKAL
+376 RKINNKAL
-384 SSDIT
+384 SSDIN
-389 LYPTDVGVT
+389 LGASDVGVT

-411 TGVKINET
+411 TAVKMNGT
-419 TKNPSSGVVDLGT
+419 TKNPASGVVDLGT
-432 VLTDESKFATAAQG
+432 VITAHQ
-446 IKADNAMPKSGD
+446 
-458 TFTGPV
+458 
-464 SSKSY
+464 
-469 YKSENE
+469 
-475 DLRTSTTLSHI
+475 
-486 AVKVDNGRTNSH
+486 
-498 TAYMNGQIN
+498 
-507 IKSAS
+507 
-512 SSSEK
+512 
-517 TIKIPDKAG
+517 
-526 TIALTSDIHDGTLTI
+526 DI
-541 QKNGETVGT
+541 
-550 FTANQSSSVTANITV
+550 
-565 PTKASDVNAMPTSGG
+565 
-580 TFTGNISV
+580 
-588 PKTITFTDTTNPFIK
+588 
-603 MTTGGTDFYFQSTSG
+603 
-618 QFGLGPTWDK
+618 
-628 ATHWDSNGNVTFPTV
+628 
-643 PKVGSSSLALKTDLS
+643 S

-664 TAGSNISISGNTISA
+664 TADQLSAVNSGITADKVSTYDGYATTIAGKQDKLSTAQLGAVNSGITAAKVGTYDGYASKISTLESKPGLDKVGTVTNVSAGVGLKVTGTATVAPKVEIDDSVVFVFDCGSA
-679 TVPTVNNGKLTI
+679 TV
-691 QKNGTDVATF
+691 
-701 TANQSTNATANITV
+701 NI
-715 PVKVSELTNDS
+715 D
-726 GFTTNNGTVTQVK
+726 
-739 INGAT
+739 
-744 KSPNSAG
+744 
-751 LVDLGTGFAKTADL
+751 
-765 PIKSASLSG
+765 
-774 TTLYLTL
+774 

>member
-32 VAMCSLANS
+32 VAICSLANS

-58 GDHKFRELPWASG
+58 GTHKFRELPWASG
-71 LAADVYGWAKAAT
+71 LAADVYSWAKEAN
-84 KPSYTP
+84 KPTYTAS
-90 GEVGAD
+90 EVGAD
-96 SAGSAASALAS
+96 KAGSAATAEAN

-112 DQKIGALPAQAEYT
+112 DQKFGEIPAQAEYT
-126 LETGGT
+126 LETGAA

-147 AAVVKGWATL
+147 AAVVQGWATL

-171 AAAAQAAQSTADGK
+171 AAAAQAAQSTAEGR
-185 YSKPAGG
+185 YLKPEGG
-192 IPKTDLAE
+192 IPKTDLAQT
-200 AVQTSLGKAD
+200 VQTSLGKAD

-299 DTAINAVKQFEYQ
+299 DTAINTVKQFEYQ

-320 AQATMGKIYLKAHS
+320 AQATMGKIYLVAHS
-334 HNPSDGQPD
+334 HNPSDGKPD

-363 NTDINLSEYVPIT
+363 NTDIDLSGYVPTT
-376 RKINKKAL
+376 RKINNKAL
-384 SSDIT
+384 SSDIN
-389 LYPTDVGVT
+389 LGASDVGVT
-398 EAAFPGLNKTGTV
+398 EAAFPGLKKTGTI
-411 TGVKINET
+411 TGITMNGASKGT
-419 TKNPSSGVVDLGT
+419 SGVVDLGT
-432 VLTDESKFATAAQG
+432 VITAHQ
-446 IKADNAMPKSGD
+446 
-458 TFTGPV
+458 
-464 SSKSY
+464 
-469 YKSENE
+469 
-475 DLRTSTTLSHI
+475 
-486 AVKVDNGRTNSH
+486 
-498 TAYMNGQIN
+498 
-507 IKSAS
+507 
-512 SSSEK
+512 
-517 TIKIPDKAG
+517 
-526 TIALTSDIHDGTLTI
+526 DI
-541 QKNGETVGT
+541 
-550 FTANQSSSVTANITV
+550 
-565 PTKASDVNAMPTSGG
+565 
-580 TFTGNISV
+580 
-588 PKTITFTDTTNPFIK
+588 
-603 MTTGGTDFYFQSTSG
+603 
-618 QFGLGPTWDK
+618 
-628 ATHWDSNGNVTFPTV
+628 
-643 PKVGSSSLALKTDLS
+643 S

-664 TAGSNISISGNTISA
+664 STAQLGAVNSGITAAKVGTYDGYADKITALEGKPGLDKVGTVTSVSAGVGLKITGTASVTPKVEIDEATVFVFDCGSA
-679 TVPTVNNGKLTI
+679 TV
-691 QKNGTDVATF
+691 
-701 TANQSTNATANITV
+701 NI
-715 PVKVSELTNDS
+715 
-726 GFTTNNGTVTQVK
+726 G
-739 INGAT
+739 
-744 KSPNSAG
+744 
-751 LVDLGTGFAKTADL
+751 
-765 PIKSASLSG
+765 
-774 TTLYLTL
+774 

>member
-32 VAMCSLANS
+32 VAICSLDTG

-58 GDHKFRELPWASG
+58 GTRKFSELPWASG
-71 LAADVYGWAKAAT
+71 LAADVYGWAKAST
-84 KPSYTP
+84 KPTYTAS
-90 GEVGAD
+90 EVGAD
-96 SAGSAASALAS
+96 KAGSAVTAENN

-112 DQKIGALPAQAEYT
+112 DQKFGEIPAQAEYT
-126 LETGGT
+126 LETGAA

-171 AAAAQAAQSTADGK
+171 AAAAQAAQSTADSK
-185 YSKPAGG
+185 YFKPEGG
-192 IPKTDLAE
+192 IPKTDLAQ

-210 TALQN
+210 TALQS

-363 NTDINLSEYVPIT
+363 NTDIDLSGYVPTT
-376 RKINKKAL
+376 RKINNKAL
-384 SSDIT
+384 SSDIN
-389 LYPTDVGVT
+389 LGASDVGVT
-398 EAAFPGLNKTGTV
+398 EAAFPGLNKTGTI
-411 TGVKINET
+411 TGITMNGASKGT
-419 TKNPSSGVVDLGT
+419 SGVVDLGT
-432 VLTDESKFATAAQG
+432 VITAHQ
-446 IKADNAMPKSGD
+446 
-458 TFTGPV
+458 
-464 SSKSY
+464 
-469 YKSENE
+469 
-475 DLRTSTTLSHI
+475 
-486 AVKVDNGRTNSH
+486 
-498 TAYMNGQIN
+498 
-507 IKSAS
+507 
-512 SSSEK
+512 
-517 TIKIPDKAG
+517 
-526 TIALTSDIHDGTLTI
+526 DI
-541 QKNGETVGT
+541 
-550 FTANQSSSVTANITV
+550 
-565 PTKASDVNAMPTSGG
+565 
-580 TFTGNISV
+580 
-588 PKTITFTDTTNPFIK
+588 
-603 MTTGGTDFYFQSTSG
+603 
-618 QFGLGPTWDK
+618 
-628 ATHWDSNGNVTFPTV
+628 
-643 PKVGSSSLALKTDLS
+643 S

-664 TAGSNISISGNTISA
+664 TAEQLNAVNSGITEAKVGTYDGYATTIAGKQDKLSTTQLGAVNSGITAAKVGTYDGYADKITALEGKPGLDKVGTVTSVSAGVGLKITGTASVTPKVEIDESTVFVFDCGSA
-679 TVPTVNNGKLTI
+679 TV
-691 QKNGTDVATF
+691 
-701 TANQSTNATANITV
+701 NI
-715 PVKVSELTNDS
+715 
-726 GFTTNNGTVTQVK
+726 G
-739 INGAT
+739 
-744 KSPNSAG
+744 
-751 LVDLGTGFAKTADL
+751 
-765 PIKSASLSG
+765 
-774 TTLYLTL
+774 

>member
-6 LNTRIAL
+6 LSTRITL
-13 KYDTLTNWNA
+13 KYDTLANWNA
-23 SEFILKKGE
+23 SQFILKKGE
-32 VAMCSLANS
+32 VAICSLDTG

-58 GDHKFRELPWASG
+58 GTHKFSELPWASG

-96 SAGSAASALAS
+96 KAGSAATALAD
-107 AKAYT
+107 AKKYT
-112 DQKIGALPAQAEYT
+112 DTKFGEIPAQAEYT
-126 LETGGT
+126 LETGAA
-132 DGSLVLKKD
+132 DGSFVLKKD

-192 IPKTDLAE
+192 IPKTDLAA

-255 SAYATAA
+255 SAYATAV

-363 NTDINLSEYVPIT
+363 NTDIDLSGYVPTT
-376 RKINKKAL
+376 RKINNKAL
-384 SSDIT
+384 SSDIS
-389 LYPTDVGVT
+389 LGASDVGVT
-398 EAAFPGLNKTGTV
+398 EAAFPGLNKTGTI
-411 TGVKINET
+411 TGITMNGASKGT
-419 TKNPSSGVVDLGT
+419 SGVVDLGT
-432 VLTDESKFATAAQG
+432 VIAAHQ
-446 IKADNAMPKSGD
+446 
-458 TFTGPV
+458 
-464 SSKSY
+464 
-469 YKSENE
+469 
-475 DLRTSTTLSHI
+475 
-486 AVKVDNGRTNSH
+486 
-498 TAYMNGQIN
+498 
-507 IKSAS
+507 
-512 SSSEK
+512 
-517 TIKIPDKAG
+517 
-526 TIALTSDIHDGTLTI
+526 DI
-541 QKNGETVGT
+541 
-550 FTANQSSSVTANITV
+550 
-565 PTKASDVNAMPTSGG
+565 
-580 TFTGNISV
+580 
-588 PKTITFTDTTNPFIK
+588 
-603 MTTGGTDFYFQSTSG
+603 
-618 QFGLGPTWDK
+618 
-628 ATHWDSNGNVTFPTV
+628 
-643 PKVGSSSLALKTDLS
+643 S

-664 TAGSNISISGNTISA
+664 TAEQLNAVNSGITEAKVGTYDGYATTIAGKQDKLSTAQLGAVNSGITAAKVGTYDGYAGKITALEGKPGLDKVGTVTSVSAGVGLKITGTAGVTPKVEIDEATVFVFDCGSA
-679 TVPTVNNGKLTI
+679 TVN
-691 QKNGTDVATF
+691 
-701 TANQSTNATANITV
+701 
-715 PVKVSELTNDS
+715 
-726 GFTTNNGTVTQVK
+726 
-739 INGAT
+739 
-744 KSPNSAG
+744 
-751 LVDLGTGFAKTADL
+751 LG
-765 PIKSASLSG
+765 
-774 TTLYLTL
+774 

>member
-32 VAMCSLANS
+32 VAICSLANS

-141 GVAVGD
+141 
-147 AAVVKGWATL
+147 AVVKGWATL

-226 NGTVKIT
+226 DGTVKIT

-255 SAYATAA
+255 SAYATEE

-286 PTAEMNPATKQYV
+286 PTAEMHPATKQYV

-350 VQSGSTYKWERIG
+350 VHSGSTYKWERIG
-363 NTDINLSEYVPIT
+363 NTDIDLSGYVPTT
-376 RKINKKAL
+376 RKINNKAL
-384 SSDIT
+384 SSDIN
-389 LYPTDVGVT
+389 LGASDVGVT

-411 TGVKINET
+411 TAVKMNGT
-419 TKNPSSGVVDLGT
+419 TKNPASGVVDLGT
-432 VLTDESKFATAAQG
+432 VITAHQ
-446 IKADNAMPKSGD
+446 
-458 TFTGPV
+458 
-464 SSKSY
+464 
-469 YKSENE
+469 
-475 DLRTSTTLSHI
+475 
-486 AVKVDNGRTNSH
+486 
-498 TAYMNGQIN
+498 
-507 IKSAS
+507 
-512 SSSEK
+512 
-517 TIKIPDKAG
+517 
-526 TIALTSDIHDGTLTI
+526 DIT
-541 QKNGETVGT
+541 
-550 FTANQSSSVTANITV
+550 
-565 PTKASDVNAMPTSGG
+565 
-580 TFTGNISV
+580 
-588 PKTITFTDTTNPFIK
+588 
-603 MTTGGTDFYFQSTSG
+603 
-618 QFGLGPTWDK
+618 
-628 ATHWDSNGNVTFPTV
+628 
-643 PKVGSSSLALKTDLS
+643 

-664 TAGSNISISGNTISA
+664 TTDQLNAVNSGITAAKVSTYDGYATSKQDKLSTAQQNAVNSGITSGKVTTYDGYASKISTLESKPGLDKVGTVTNVSAGVGLKVTGTATVAPKVEIDDSVVFVFDCGSA
-679 TVPTVNNGKLTI
+679 TV
-691 QKNGTDVATF
+691 
-701 TANQSTNATANITV
+701 NI
-715 PVKVSELTNDS
+715 D
-726 GFTTNNGTVTQVK
+726 
-739 INGAT
+739 
-744 KSPNSAG
+744 
-751 LVDLGTGFAKTADL
+751 
-765 PIKSASLSG
+765 
-774 TTLYLTL
+774 

>member
-13 KYDTLTNWNA
+13 KYDNLTNWNA
-23 SEFILKKGE
+23 AEFILKKGE
-32 VAMCSLANS
+32 VAICSLENS

-58 GDHKFRELPWASG
+58 GVHKFRELPWASG

-112 DQKIGALPAQAEYT
+112 DQQIGALPAQAEYT
-126 LETGGT
+126 LETGAA

-147 AAVVKGWATL
+147 DAVVKGWATL
-157 LAKAQKGVDDAAAA
+157 LAKAQKGIDDAAAA
-171 AAAAQAAQSTADGK
+171 AAAAQAAKSTAEGK
-185 YSKPAGG
+185 YSKPEGG
-192 IPKTDLAE
+192 IPKTDLAA

-210 TALQN
+210 TALQS
-215 HQTVTL
+215 HQKVTL

-299 DTAINAVKQFEYQ
+299 DTAINAVKQFEYR

-363 NTDINLSEYVPIT
+363 NTDIDLSGYVPTT
-376 RKINKKAL
+376 RKINNKAL
-384 SSDIT
+384 SSDIN
-389 LYPTDVGVT
+389 LGASDVGVT

-411 TGVKINET
+411 TAVKMNGT
-419 TKNPSSGVVDLGT
+419 TKNPASGVVDLGT
-432 VLTDESKFATAAQG
+432 VITAHQ
-446 IKADNAMPKSGD
+446 
-458 TFTGPV
+458 
-464 SSKSY
+464 
-469 YKSENE
+469 
-475 DLRTSTTLSHI
+475 
-486 AVKVDNGRTNSH
+486 
-498 TAYMNGQIN
+498 
-507 IKSAS
+507 
-512 SSSEK
+512 
-517 TIKIPDKAG
+517 
-526 TIALTSDIHDGTLTI
+526 DI
-541 QKNGETVGT
+541 
-550 FTANQSSSVTANITV
+550 
-565 PTKASDVNAMPTSGG
+565 
-580 TFTGNISV
+580 
-588 PKTITFTDTTNPFIK
+588 
-603 MTTGGTDFYFQSTSG
+603 
-618 QFGLGPTWDK
+618 
-628 ATHWDSNGNVTFPTV
+628 
-643 PKVGSSSLALKTDLS
+643 S

-664 TAGSNISISGNTISA
+664 TADQLSAVNSGMTADKVSTYDGYATTIAGKQDKLSTAQLGAVNSGITAAKVGTYDGYASKISTLESKPGLDKVGTVTNVSAGVGLKVTGTATVAPKVEIDDSVVFVFDCGSA
-679 TVPTVNNGKLTI
+679 TV
-691 QKNGTDVATF
+691 
-701 TANQSTNATANITV
+701 NI
-715 PVKVSELTNDS
+715 D
-726 GFTTNNGTVTQVK
+726 
-739 INGAT
+739 
-744 KSPNSAG
+744 
-751 LVDLGTGFAKTADL
+751 
-765 PIKSASLSG
+765 
-774 TTLYLTL
+774 

>member
-13 KYDTLTNWNA
+13 KYDNLTNWNA
-23 SEFILKKGE
+23 AEFILKKGE
-32 VAMCSLANS
+32 VAICSLENS

-58 GDHKFRELPWASG
+58 GVHKFRELPWASG

-112 DQKIGALPAQAEYT
+112 DQQIGALPAQAEYT
-126 LETGGT
+126 LETGAA

-147 AAVVKGWATL
+147 DAVVKGWATL
-157 LAKAQKGVDDAAAA
+157 LAKAQKGIDDAAAA
-171 AAAAQAAQSTADGK
+171 AAAAQAAQSTAEGK
-185 YSKPAGG
+185 YSKPEGG
-192 IPKTDLAE
+192 IPKTDLAA

-210 TALQN
+210 TALQS
-215 HQTVTL
+215 HQKVTL

-255 SAYATAA
+255 SAYATAT

-299 DTAINAVKQFEYQ
+299 DTAINAVKQFEYR

-363 NTDINLSEYVPIT
+363 NTDIDLSGYVPTT
-376 RKINKKAL
+376 RKINNKAL
-384 SSDIT
+384 SSDIN
-389 LYPTDVGVT
+389 LGASDVGVT

-411 TGVKINET
+411 TAVKMNGT
-419 TKNPSSGVVDLGT
+419 TKNPASGVVDLGT
-432 VLTDESKFATAAQG
+432 VITAHQ
-446 IKADNAMPKSGD
+446 
-458 TFTGPV
+458 
-464 SSKSY
+464 
-469 YKSENE
+469 
-475 DLRTSTTLSHI
+475 
-486 AVKVDNGRTNSH
+486 
-498 TAYMNGQIN
+498 
-507 IKSAS
+507 
-512 SSSEK
+512 
-517 TIKIPDKAG
+517 
-526 TIALTSDIHDGTLTI
+526 DI
-541 QKNGETVGT
+541 
-550 FTANQSSSVTANITV
+550 
-565 PTKASDVNAMPTSGG
+565 
-580 TFTGNISV
+580 
-588 PKTITFTDTTNPFIK
+588 
-603 MTTGGTDFYFQSTSG
+603 
-618 QFGLGPTWDK
+618 
-628 ATHWDSNGNVTFPTV
+628 
-643 PKVGSSSLALKTDLS
+643 S

-664 TAGSNISISGNTISA
+664 TADQLSAVNSGITADKVSTYDGYATTIAGKQDKLSTAQLNAVNSGITAAKVGTYDGYADKITALEGKPGLDKVGTVTSVSAGVGLKVTGTATVAPKVEIDDSVVFVFDCGSA
-679 TVPTVNNGKLTI
+679 TV
-691 QKNGTDVATF
+691 
-701 TANQSTNATANITV
+701 NI
-715 PVKVSELTNDS
+715 D
-726 GFTTNNGTVTQVK
+726 
-739 INGAT
+739 
-744 KSPNSAG
+744 
-751 LVDLGTGFAKTADL
+751 
-765 PIKSASLSG
+765 
-774 TTLYLTL
+774 